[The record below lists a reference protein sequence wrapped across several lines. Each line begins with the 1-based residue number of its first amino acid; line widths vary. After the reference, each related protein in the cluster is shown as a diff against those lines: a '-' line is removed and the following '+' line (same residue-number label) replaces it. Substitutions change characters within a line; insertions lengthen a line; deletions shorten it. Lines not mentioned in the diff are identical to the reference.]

1 MGLCRSGGASSTSMT
16 SKPSKGRPGACWRK
30 RGRPSRKH
38 HLRASQGSQG
48 RVCAPESIQIG
59 ASPLPGRDC
68 LHTLILK
75 EPHDIF
81 PLPPSCFPRP
91 QIYVEQHPAPAGD
104 LPFQLGLQGVFLAQK
119 ETIDFLL
126 PCLRAWG
133 TSEQVV
139 DLASGPLHRA
149 VPLCFLLSHEKRL
162 LAHCTRYPPFCGAE
176 PKRRRRLE
184 EASTRTYDA
193 NGYQATSSDRCFL

>member
-1 MGLCRSGGASSTSMT
+1 MT
-16 SKPSKGRPGACWRK
+16 SKPSNELRGASWRK
-30 RGRPSRKH
+30 RGRVSFKRTSLKH
-38 HLRASQGSQG
+38 LLRASQGSQG
-48 RVCAPESIQIG
+48 GVCAPESIQIG

-68 LHTLILK
+68 LIPLKLK
-75 EPHDIF
+75 EPYYIF
-81 PLPPSCFPRP
+81 PLPPSCFPGP

-133 TSEQVV
+133 PSEQVV

-149 VPLCFLLSHEKRL
+149 VPLCFLLSHEKLL

>member
-1 MGLCRSGGASSTSMT
+1 MI
-16 SKPSKGRPGACWRK
+16 SKPSRELRGASWRK
-30 RGRPSRKH
+30 EQRRAPPRRLLTCGFPGR
-38 HLRASQGSQG
+38 L
-48 RVCAPESIQIG
+48 APPEHIQILIG
-59 ASPLPGRDC
+59 SVPGRDC
-68 LHTLILK
+68 LIPLNLK

-81 PLPPSCFPRP
+81 PLPPSCFSGP

-133 TSEQVV
+133 PSEQVL

-149 VPLCFLLSHEKRL
+149 VPFCFLLSHEKRL

-176 PKRRRRLE
+176 PKRRRQLE
-184 EASTRTYDA
+184 EASIDDA